1 MSDVLEVDIRGVF
14 VDHAT
19 DTAVVLLGEL
29 ATTNRVLPI
38 VIGPA
43 EAQAIA
49 IGISVVDVP
58 RPLTHDL
65 LLRTVEAA
73 SGYIR
78 RVDVVGLA
86 QGTFLAE
93 LELALGDRVVRID
106 ARPSDCI
113 ALAVRAGVP
122 IGVDRDLFDRASVG
136 IEERHEGGGLDEERI
151 DEIMRDFRRFLDDA
165 DPGDFRVGR
174 DRGDSDEPDAPE

>member
-1 MSDVLEVDIRGVF
+1 MSIDVDVRGVF

-19 DTAVVLLGEL
+19 ETAVVLLGEHL
-29 ATTNRVLPI
+29 NAGRVLPI
-38 VIGPA
+38 AIGMA

-49 IGISVVDVP
+49 VGIAEMAVP

-65 LLRTVEAA
+65 LLRAVDVAR
-73 SGYIR
+73 GYVR

-86 QGTFLAE
+86 SGTFLGT
-93 LELALGDRVVRID
+93 LELVVSDRVVRLD

-122 IGVDRDLFDRASVG
+122 IGVDQELFDRASVDV
-136 IEERHEGGGLDEERI
+136 RQPTRDHLDDEEI
-151 DEIMRDFRRFLDDA
+151 DAIMSDFTEFLEHAEPSDFRRPNHGFTDRDDA
-165 DPGDFRVGR
+165 V
-174 DRGDSDEPDAPE
+174 E